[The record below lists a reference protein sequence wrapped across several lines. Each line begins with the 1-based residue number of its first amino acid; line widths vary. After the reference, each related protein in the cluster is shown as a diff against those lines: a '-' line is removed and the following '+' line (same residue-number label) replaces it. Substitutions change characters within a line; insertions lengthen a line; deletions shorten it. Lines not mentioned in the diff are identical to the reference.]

1 MTIGAVQTV
10 STIARERLDLG
21 EVEAALARE
30 LSGPTEGLL
39 AAAERHLCLTVG
51 AKRARP
57 QLVLLLGQ
65 VAGASHEALLDA
77 AVAVELIHSASLLHD
92 DVVDEGELRRG
103 VPTVNARHGNVV
115 AVLAGDHLLSRALV
129 LLAPHTQALS
139 TRAAEVVAEMA
150 RAAVRE
156 VEVRGDA
163 TLSTAGYREIAMG
176 KTAALFGLC
185 GFAAGI
191 LAGDPARAR
200 RFETASRSLGM
211 AFQMQDDL
219 GDLVD
224 QNQDRYGDI
233 KERNPSLPVLFACE
247 ADARLRARFSEVW
260 QSPPVP
266 HDAARE
272 LGEAVLRTRA
282 VDFTLEAIKRDVAE
296 ARRAL
301 QLDAGH
307 PSVELIWQFAD
318 SLLADP
324 RRARPA

>member
-1 MTIGAVQTV
+1 MSMGAVETAQAA
-10 STIARERLDLG
+10 ARERVDLG
-21 EVEAALARE
+21 EIERALDRE
-30 LSGPTEGLL
+30 LDGPSSGLL
-39 AAAERHLCLTVG
+39 RAAERHLCITHG

-65 VAGASHEALLDA
+65 VAGAPHEGLVDA

-129 LLAPHTQALS
+129 RLAKYPQALS

-163 TLSTAGYREIAMG
+163 SLSSTGWREVAMG

-185 GFAAGI
+185 GFAAGM
-191 LAGDPARAR
+191 LSGDLGRAR
-200 RFETASRSLGM
+200 RFESATRSLGM

-224 QNQDRYGDI
+224 QNQDRYNDI
-233 KERNPSLPVLFACE
+233 KERNPSLPVLLACE
-247 ADARLRARFSEVW
+247 ENPALSARFAQLWS
-260 QSPPVP
+260 SLPVT
-266 HDAARE
+266 AEGARG
-272 LGEAVLRTRA
+272 LGEAVLDTGA
-282 VDFTLEAIKRDVAE
+282 VDRTLDAILRDVAD
-296 ARRAL
+296 ARAAL
-301 QLDAGH
+301 APDAGH
-307 PSVELIWQFAD
+307 PAVDLIWAFAE

-324 RRARPA
+324 RRVRAP

>member
-1 MTIGAVQTV
+1 MSISAVQAV
-10 STIARERLDLG
+10 SAVARERLDLG

-30 LSGPTEGLL
+30 LSGPTGGLL
-39 AAAERHLCLTVG
+39 AAAEKHLCLTQG

-65 VAGASHEALLDA
+65 VAGASHKALLDA

-129 LLAPHTQALS
+129 LLSPHPQALS
-139 TRAAEVVAEMA
+139 VRAAEVVAEMA

-163 TLSTAGYREIAMG
+163 TLSAADYRDIAMG

-191 LAGDPARAR
+191 LAGDSMRAR

-233 KERNPSLPVLFACE
+233 KEQNPSLPVLLACE
-247 ADARLRARFSEVW
+247 K
-260 QSPPVP
+260 
-266 HDAARE
+266 DAALRDRFGRAWRE
-272 LGEAVLRTRA
+272 PPLSGELAKSLGDAVLDTRA
-282 VDFTLEAIKRDVAE
+282 VDETLDAILRDVEE
-296 ARRAL
+296 ARKAL
-301 QLDAGH
+301 HADAGH
-307 PSVELIWQFAD
+307 PSVDLIWQFAD
-318 SLLADP
+318 SLLDDP
-324 RRARPA
+324 RRARTS

>member
-1 MTIGAVQTV
+1 MAIGVVEAVTAA
-10 STIARERLDLG
+10 ARERLDLG
-21 EVEAALARE
+21 AVETALAAE
-30 LSGPTEGLL
+30 LSGPSSGLL
-39 AAAERHLCLTVG
+39 AAAERHLCLTHG

-57 QLVLLLGQ
+57 QLVLLLGE
-65 VAGASHEALLDA
+65 VASAPREGLLDA
-77 AVAVELIHSASLLHD
+77 AVAIELIHSASLLHD
-92 DVVDEGELRRG
+92 DVVDEGQMRRG
-103 VPTVNARHGNVV
+103 LPTVNARHGTVV

-129 LLAPHTQALS
+129 RLSHYPQALS

-163 TLSTAGYREIAMG
+163 TLAATGWRDVAMG

-191 LAGDPARAR
+191 LSGDLPRAR
-200 RFETASRSLGM
+200 RFELASRSLGM

-224 QNQDRYGDI
+224 DKQDRYNDI

-247 ADARLRARFSEVW
+247 REQSLRERIGQAWSHLPVSDETASEI
-260 QSPPVP
+260 
-266 HDAARE
+266 
-272 LGEAVLRTRA
+272 GESVLRTDA
-282 VDFTLEAIKRDVAE
+282 VDRTLDAIRRDVEE

-301 QLDAGH
+301 AKDSGH
-307 PSVELIWQFAD
+307 PAVELIWQFAN
-318 SLLADP
+318 SLLDDP
-324 RRARPA
+324 RNARPA

>member
-1 MTIGAVQTV
+1 MTTGAVDAVQRA
-10 STIARERLDLG
+10 AREQLALS
-21 EVEAALARE
+21 EVEGELARE
-30 LSGPTEGLL
+30 VGGPGDGLL
-39 AAAERHLCLTVG
+39 RAAEQHLCLTLG

-57 QLVLLLGQ
+57 QLVLLLGA
-65 VAGASHEALLDA
+65 VAGASSRAWLDA

-129 LLAPHTQALS
+129 RISPYPQALS
-139 TRAAEVVAEMA
+139 TRAAEIVAEMA

-163 TLSTAGYREIAMG
+163 SLPPPSYREVAIG

-191 LAGDPARAR
+191 LAGDATRAA
-200 RFETASRSLGM
+200 RFETASRSLGA

-224 QNQDRYGDI
+224 DKQDRYGDI
-233 KERNPSLPVLFACE
+233 REKNPSLPVLFACE
-247 ADARLRARFSEVW
+247 EDASLRQRFI
-260 QSPPVP
+260 
-266 HDAARE
+266 
-272 LGEAVLRTRA
+272 EAWRS
-282 VDFTLEAIKRDVAE
+282 RDVPE
-296 ARRAL
+296 
-301 QLDAGH
+301 
-307 PSVELIWQFAD
+307 SV
-318 SLLADP
+318 
-324 RRARPA
+324 

>member
-1 MTIGAVQTV
+1 MAIGVAEAVSAAVRQ
-10 STIARERLDLG
+10 RLDLG
-21 EVEAALARE
+21 AVEAE
-30 LSGPTEGLL
+30 LDTELDGPSEGLL
-39 AAAERHLCLTVG
+39 RAAERHLCITAG

-57 QLVLLLGQ
+57 QLVLLLGE
-65 VAGASHEALLDA
+65 VAGAPSRGLLDA

-92 DVVDEGELRRG
+92 DVVDEGEMRRG
-103 VPTVNARHGNVV
+103 LPTVNARHGNVV

-129 LLAPHTQALS
+129 RFSHYPQSLS

-163 TLSTAGYREIAMG
+163 TLPADGWREVAMG

-191 LAGDPARAR
+191 LSGDVARAH
-200 RFETASRSLGM
+200 RFEAASRSLGM

-224 QNQDRYGDI
+224 EQQDRYNDI

-247 ADARLRARFSEVW
+247 RTPALRERIGRAWRDL
-260 QSPPVP
+260 PVSQ
-266 HDAARE
+266 ATASE
-272 LGEAVLRTRA
+272 LGEAVLGTDA
-282 VDFTLEAIKRDVAE
+282 VDRTLSAIKKDVEAAE
-296 ARRAL
+296 RAL
-301 QLDAGH
+301 EPDGAH
-307 PSVELIWQFAD
+307 PAVALIWEFART
-318 SLLADP
+318 LLADP

>member
-1 MTIGAVQTV
+1 MSMGAVETAQAA
-10 STIARERLDLG
+10 ARERVDLG
-21 EVEAALARE
+21 EIERALDRE
-30 LSGPTEGLL
+30 LDGPSSGLL
-39 AAAERHLCLTVG
+39 RAAERHLCITHG

-65 VAGASHEALLDA
+65 VAGAPHEGLVDA

-129 LLAPHTQALS
+129 RLAKYPQVLS

-163 TLSTAGYREIAMG
+163 SLSSAGWREVAMG

-185 GFAAGI
+185 GFAAGM
-191 LAGDPARAR
+191 LSGDLGRAR
-200 RFETASRSLGM
+200 RFEAASRSLGM

-224 QNQDRYGDI
+224 QNQDRYNDI
-233 KERNPSLPVLFACE
+233 KERNPSLPVLLACE
-247 ADARLRARFSEVW
+247 ENPALSARFAQLWS
-260 QSPPVP
+260 SLPVT
-266 HDAARE
+266 AEGARG
-272 LGEAVLRTRA
+272 LGEAVLDTGA
-282 VDFTLEAIKRDVAE
+282 VDRTLDAILRDVAD
-296 ARRAL
+296 ARAAL
-301 QLDAGH
+301 APDAGH
-307 PSVELIWQFAD
+307 PAVALIWAFAE

-324 RRARPA
+324 RRVRAP

>member
-1 MTIGAVQTV
+1 MGAVETAPAA
-10 STIARERLDLG
+10 AREGVDLG
-21 EVEAALARE
+21 EIERALDRE
-30 LSGPTEGLL
+30 LDGPSSGLL
-39 AAAERHLCLTVG
+39 RAAERHLCITHG

-65 VAGASHEALLDA
+65 VAGAPHEGLVDA

-129 LLAPHTQALS
+129 RLAKYPQALS

-163 TLSTAGYREIAMG
+163 SLSSAGWREVAMG

-185 GFAAGI
+185 GFAAGM
-191 LAGDPARAR
+191 LSGDLGRAR
-200 RFETASRSLGM
+200 RFESATRSLGM

-224 QNQDRYGDI
+224 QNQDRYNDI
-233 KERNPSLPVLFACE
+233 KERNPSLPVLLACE
-247 ADARLRARFSEVW
+247 ENPALSARFAQLWS
-260 QSPPVP
+260 SLPVT
-266 HDAARE
+266 AEGARG
-272 LGEAVLRTRA
+272 LGEAVLDTGA
-282 VDFTLEAIKRDVAE
+282 VDRTLDAILRDVAD
-296 ARRAL
+296 ARAAL
-301 QLDAGH
+301 APDAGH
-307 PSVELIWQFAD
+307 PAVALIWAFAE

-324 RRARPA
+324 RRVRAP

>member
-1 MTIGAVQTV
+1 MTLGAVERATQA
-10 STIARERLDLG
+10 ARGQIDLS
-21 EVEAALARE
+21 EVEAALVRE
-30 LSGPTEGLL
+30 LDGPTQGVL
-39 AAAERHLCLTVG
+39 AAAERHLCLVNG

-57 QLVLLLGQ
+57 QLVLLLGR
-65 VAGASHEALLDA
+65 VAGAPHEALLDA

-92 DVVDEGELRRG
+92 DVVDEGEMRRG
-103 VPTVNARHGNVV
+103 VASVNARHGNVV

-129 LLAPHTQALS
+129 RLAPYPQALS

-163 TLSTAGYREIAMG
+163 SLSASAWREVAVG

-191 LAGDPARAR
+191 LSGDLARAR
-200 RFETASRSLGM
+200 RFEAASRSLGI

-224 QNQDRYGDI
+224 DKQDRYNDI
-233 KERNPSLPVLFACE
+233 KEQNPSLPVLLACE
-247 ADARLRARFSEVW
+247 SDSNLRRRFGDAWSTRPMASSTAKL
-260 QSPPVP
+260 
-266 HDAARE
+266 
-272 LGEAVLRTRA
+272 LGEAVLCTGA
-282 VDFTLEAIKRDVAE
+282 VDRTLEAIRGDVE
-296 ARRAL
+296 SARHAL
-301 QLDAGH
+301 LPETGH
-307 PSVELIWQFAD
+307 PAVDLIWTFAE

-324 RRARPA
+324 RSARPS

>member
-1 MTIGAVQTV
+1 MSMGAVETAQAA
-10 STIARERLDLG
+10 ARERVDLG
-21 EVEAALARE
+21 EIERALDRE
-30 LSGPTEGLL
+30 LDGPSSGLL
-39 AAAERHLCLTVG
+39 RAAERHLCITHG

-65 VAGASHEALLDA
+65 VAGAPHEGLVDA

-129 LLAPHTQALS
+129 RLAKYPQALS

-163 TLSTAGYREIAMG
+163 SLSSAGWREVAMG

-185 GFAAGI
+185 GFAAGM
-191 LAGDPARAR
+191 LSGDLGRAR
-200 RFETASRSLGM
+200 RFESATRSLGM

-224 QNQDRYGDI
+224 QNQDRYNDI
-233 KERNPSLPVLFACE
+233 KERNPSLPVLLACE
-247 ADARLRARFSEVW
+247 ENPALSARFAQLWS
-260 QSPPVP
+260 SLPVT
-266 HDAARE
+266 AEGARG
-272 LGEAVLRTRA
+272 LGEAVLDTGA
-282 VDFTLEAIKRDVAE
+282 VDRTLDAILRDVAD
-296 ARRAL
+296 ARAAL
-301 QLDAGH
+301 APDAGH
-307 PSVELIWQFAD
+307 PAVALIWASAE
-318 SLLADP
+318 SLLAAP
-324 RRARPA
+324 RRVRAP

>member
-1 MTIGAVQTV
+1 MSAVET
-10 STIARERLDLG
+10 ARAAARDRVDLG
-21 EVEAALARE
+21 EIERALEAE
-30 LSGPTEGLL
+30 LDGPTTGVLR
-39 AAAERHLCLTVG
+39 AAERHLCLTHG

-57 QLVLLLGQ
+57 QLTLLLGQ
-65 VAGASHEALLDA
+65 VAGAPHEGLVDA

-129 LLAPHTQALS
+129 RFARYPQALS

-150 RAAVRE
+150 RAAVLE

-163 TLSTAGYREIAMG
+163 HLSAQGWREVAMG

-185 GFAAGI
+185 GFAAG
-191 LAGDPARAR
+191 LLSGDLARAR
-200 RFETASRSLGM
+200 RYESASRSLGM

-233 KERNPSLPVLFACE
+233 KEQNPSLPVLLACE
-247 ADARLRARFSEVW
+247 EQPALAERFARVWRSPPVSNEDARALGQAVLDTRAIDRTLDAVLRDVADARS
-260 QSPPVP
+260 
-266 HDAARE
+266 
-272 LGEAVLRTRA
+272 
-282 VDFTLEAIKRDVAE
+282 
-296 ARRAL
+296 AL
-301 QLDAGH
+301 SSDAGH
-307 PSVELIWQFAD
+307 PAVDLIWAFAE
-318 SLLADP
+318 SLLSDP
-324 RRARPA
+324 RRARAT

>member
-1 MTIGAVQTV
+1 MSMGAVETAREA
-10 STIARERLDLG
+10 ARERLDLG
-21 EVEAALARE
+21 AIERE
-30 LSGPTEGLL
+30 LDRELDGPATGLMKV
-39 AAAERHLCLTVG
+39 AERHLCITYG

-65 VAGASHEALLDA
+65 VSGAPLEALVDA

-103 VPTVNARHGNVV
+103 VPTVNARHGNIV

-129 LLAPHTQALS
+129 RLSRYPQVLS

-150 RAAVRE
+150 RAAMRE

-163 TLSTAGYREIAMG
+163 TLSASGWREVAMG

-191 LAGDPARAR
+191 LSGDPTRAR
-200 RFETASRSLGM
+200 RFEAASRSLGM

-224 QNQDRYGDI
+224 QKQDRYGDI
-233 KERNPSLPVLFACE
+233 KERNPSLPVLLACE
-247 ADARLRARFSEVW
+247 RDPGLARRFTKAW
-260 QSPPVP
+260 QSLPVP
-266 HDAARE
+266 NETAKS
-272 LGEAVLRTRA
+272 LGEAVLDTGA
-282 VDFTLEAIKRDVAE
+282 VDQTLDAILCDVAE
-296 ARRAL
+296 AKSAL
-301 QLDAGH
+301 APDAGH
-307 PSVELIWQFAD
+307 PSVELIWAFAE

-324 RRARPA
+324 RKARTP